1 MLELDKI
8 FVAKN
13 KKALLEEMAMQLA
26 KAKELIDVASVNPE
40 AVSGAFVGL
49 ADAIGSIDSYF
60 KEYMLLRRGEIPTPN
75 VIGFQVFMPM
85 RKRSICQMTLWIMR
99 NLKQSVFLKS
109 RGASNIALT
118 YPRRNA

>member
-26 KAKELIDVASVNPE
+26 KAKELIDLASVNPE

-49 ADAIGSIDSYF
+49 AAAIGSIDSYF

-75 VIGFQVFMPM
+75 VIGFQAFDADDEEEDLSDDIGDHEESEA
-85 RKRSICQMTLWIMR
+85 KRGSKKPR
-99 NLKQSVFLKS
+99 NK
-109 RGASNIALT
+109 
-118 YPRRNA
+118 

>member
-26 KAKELIDVASVNPE
+26 KAKELIDMASVNPE

-49 ADAIGSIDSYF
+49 AAAIGSIDSYF

-75 VIGFQVFMPM
+75 VIGFQIFDAEEEEDLSEDEADHEEPEGK
-85 RKRSICQMTLWIMR
+85 RKPKKPRS
-99 NLKQSVFLKS
+99 K
-109 RGASNIALT
+109 
-118 YPRRNA
+118 

>member
-13 KKALLEEMAMQLA
+13 KKALLEEIAMQLA
-26 KAKELIDVASVNPE
+26 KARELIDVASVNPE

-49 ADAIGSIDSYF
+49 AAAIGSIDSHF

-75 VIGFQVFMPM
+75 VIGFQIFEDEEEEDLSKELVDHEEPEG
-85 RKRSICQMTLWIMR
+85 KRR
-99 NLKQSVFLKS
+99 PKKS
-109 RGASNIALT
+109 
-118 YPRRNA
+118 

>member
-26 KAKELIDVASVNPE
+26 KAKELIDAASVNPE

-49 ADAIGSIDSYF
+49 AAAIGSIDSYF

-75 VIGFQVFMPM
+75 VIGFQVFDADEEEEDLSDDIADHEEPEA
-85 RKRSICQMTLWIMR
+85 KREP
-99 NLKQSVFLKS
+99 KKS
-109 RGASNIALT
+109 R
-118 YPRRNA
+118 RR